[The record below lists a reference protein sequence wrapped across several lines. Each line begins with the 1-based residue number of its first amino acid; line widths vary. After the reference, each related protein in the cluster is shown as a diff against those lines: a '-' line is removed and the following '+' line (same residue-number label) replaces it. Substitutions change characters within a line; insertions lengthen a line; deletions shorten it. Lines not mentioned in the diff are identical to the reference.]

1 MSDSGPTVSANQICT
16 AAHDDI
22 EAILRTHELF
32 VSNKAG
38 GRRAK
43 LVSCDLAN
51 IDLAGRNLSE
61 ADFTGSVLYGAN
73 LRFANFQRA
82 NLYCT
87 DLRSINGRCGNFSHA
102 DMRGASLGRS
112 NLSNAVLDHADFRP
126 ARLAQHGLWGI
137 AGIIDRNGSAAGTDF
152 SFCSLCGT
160 SFEGANLKDAN
171 FNGAVINAAKFKGA
185 RLINATF
192 DDAVLTDIDLGELDV
207 PLSTFKNCVLPSS
220 QEAIAAAPHLIAK
233 LQAHHRWSETNG
245 RRGSSANL
253 DDADLR
259 PLKTFISRF
268 TLTAISARRANGA
281 GLDFASME
289 MQGANLEGA
298 DLRGANFSGADLRGA
313 IFRGAR
319 LDHAKFVAADM
330 RTLHLRSGEL
340 RPCDFTNANL
350 SPEQIADA
358 VLD

>member
-1 MSDSGPTVSANQICT
+1 MGDIGSTVSANQT
-16 AAHDDI
+16 RTVARDELD
-22 EAILRTHELF
+22 AILRTHELF

-43 LVSCDLAN
+43 LVSRDLAN

-87 DLRSINGRCGNFSHA
+87 DLRNINGRCGNFSHA
-102 DMRGASLGRS
+102 DMRGASLSGS

-126 ARLAQHGLWGI
+126 GRLAQHGLWGVPN
-137 AGIIDRNGSAAGTDF
+137 IIDRNGSAAGADF
-152 SFCSLCGT
+152 SCCSLRGT

-171 FNGAVINAAKFKGA
+171 FNGAVIDAAKFKGA
-185 RLINATF
+185 RLNNATF
-192 DDAVLTDIDLGELDV
+192 DDAVLTDIDLSELAV
-207 PLSTFKNCVLPSS
+207 PLSVFKNCVLPPSP
-220 QEAIAAAPHLIAK
+220 EAIAAAPHLIAK
-233 LQAHHRWSETNG
+233 LQAHHRWSELNG
-245 RRGSSANL
+245 RIGSSANL
-253 DDADLR
+253 DDTDLR

-268 TLTAISARRANGA
+268 TLTAISARRANAA
-281 GLDFASME
+281 GLDFSSLE

-340 RPCDFTNANL
+340 RPCDFADANL
-350 SPEQIADA
+350 SSEQIADA